1 MARFSGGSGGGE
13 GTPGPEGPA
22 GADALWNFRGAYSGG
37 AAYAVGDV
45 ATYNGQTWYRLNSN
59 GGNVGD
65 TPAEGTFWTL
75 IAAEGDA
82 ANTGDITFDGV
93 KIIGAG
99 TASGDGQSNS
109 TMQLVP
115 DPDLYGT
122 DQYLIIDPTNP
133 NHIHIRAGGTQ
144 DESNADLILG
154 GERNNV
160 YIEDDARN
168 VSISTRPATVV
179 NTYTN
184 LNPTGNTSFV
194 VSNTANIYVGDTAVY
209 AEGGLIITVDSVTAD
224 SPEAG
229 LQTITANL
237 DGTPAI
243 FVGGAAHIFTHE
255 ETWNNSWQF
264 RSDGVLLGPAMGSLA
279 VNGIFNNFNDSLY
292 INSSEGVIIDSVGGE
307 FLHDDN
313 SPENQIATIGDVG
326 ASSATSFQS
335 VRYTPTFTATGLTFT
350 GTGATHPTYNSYY
363 VKQGKL
369 VSFVIEV
376 NLSTVTNFGTGQY
389 KLQLPFTPQFGF
401 NHFTGWAWADPNV
414 SPDIGTGHTII
425 NADTA
430 GVTDVLDLHYLKSA
444 GGANSP
450 IREGLF
456 IQGTPVTL
464 STISKIYING
474 TYIAA

>member
-1 MARFSGGSGGGE
+1 MARFSGS
-13 GTPGPEGPA
+13 
-22 GADALWNFRGAYSGG
+22 SGG
-37 AAYAVGDV
+37 AGGA
-45 ATYNGQTWYRLNSN
+45 
-59 GGNVGD
+59 GGN
-65 TPAEGTFWTL
+65 
-75 IAAEGDA
+75 
-82 ANTGDITFDGV
+82 ANTGDITFNGIQ
-93 KIIGAG
+93 IIGAG

-144 DESNADLILG
+144 DESDADLILG

-184 LNPTGNTSFV
+184 LNATGNTNFIV
-194 VSNTANIYVGDTAVY
+194 ANAANIYVGDTAY
-209 AEGGLIITVDSVTAD
+209 YPGGDTVTVDSVTPD
-224 SPEAG
+224 SPSAG
-229 LQTITANL
+229 LQTVTANL
-237 DGTPAI
+237 NGTPAL
-243 FVGGAAHIFTHE
+243 FVASAAHVFTHE

-313 SPENQIATIGDVG
+313 SPENQIATIGDLDNTVSNG
-326 ASSATSFQS
+326 M
-335 VRYTPTFTATGLTFT
+335 VRYSPTFTATGLAFT
-350 GTGATHPTYNSYY
+350 GSGATYPTYNSYY
-363 VKQGKL
+363 VKAGSM

-376 NLSTVTNFGTGQY
+376 NMSTVTNFGTGQY

-474 TYIAA
+474 TYIADTEVS